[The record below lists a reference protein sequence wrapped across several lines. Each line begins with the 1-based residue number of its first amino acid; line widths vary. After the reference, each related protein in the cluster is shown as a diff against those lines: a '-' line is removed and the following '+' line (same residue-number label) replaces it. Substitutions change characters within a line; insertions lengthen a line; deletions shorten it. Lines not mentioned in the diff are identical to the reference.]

1 MAVKRENRNKGR
13 SNGTYR
19 QENAFLYAVKFIA
32 AMAVIIIHTRFPG
45 KAGEVIDA
53 IARFAVPF
61 FFALS
66 GRFLFKSGEKT
77 TPEIRK
83 SMAKSLKK
91 LLTATGMVYLAYTVF
106 SLIYHLTI
114 FRVDV
119 KTWFFSKYN
128 PVEALWFL
136 LFNSG
141 RFVYD
146 GSFTFDHMWF
156 LFALIY
162 VYGLIYIFA
171 PVLRKWYKALI
182 AVLLFFLYFGE
193 ALQTYYPIRPFGLNI
208 CTWYVMRNWLFVGMP
223 FVLLGILFADSFEEK
238 RNRLKD
244 EEYDRYMQKYKLPS
258 IICIVVGMV
267 LSAAE
272 YQIFGKK
279 DVFIGSLLIVI
290 GIFILAETLNTG
302 FGGLW
307 KFGKTISGNIYYY
320 HVMIIAILDVF
331 VSLPMWLKPL
341 LVMALSI
348 LLFGIFNP
356 KLRKIIRTGSEK

>member
-1 MAVKRENRNKGR
+1 MDKAKDNK
-13 SNGTYR
+13 
-19 QENAFLYAVKFIA
+19 LIYAARFIA
-32 AMAVIIIHTRFPG
+32 CLFVITIHARIPGIIGTF
-45 KAGEVIDA
+45 VLSVS
-53 IARFAVPF
+53 RFAVPF
-61 FFALS
+61 FFAVS
-66 GRFLFKSGEKT
+66 GRFFLYDHGNAPVTDVS
-77 TPEIRK
+77 EIRK
-83 SMAKSLKK
+83 KTKRALVRLLKITGIVYLVHLAFSFCFHMAKGYS
-91 LLTATGMVYLAYTVF
+91 VPEYLA
-106 SLIYHLTI
+106 
-114 FRVDV
+114 
-119 KTWFFSKYN
+119 SKFN
-128 PVEALWFL
+128 LFETCNFL

-146 GSFTFDHMWF
+146 GSYVFDHMWF

-162 VYGLIYIFA
+162 VYALIYIFA

-182 AVLLFFLYFGE
+182 GILLALLFFGE
-193 ALQTYYPIRPFGLNI
+193 LLQTYYPVKLFGI
-208 CTWYVMRNWLFVGMP
+208 GISTWYVMRNWLFVGMP